1 MLGRAIL
8 ALDREGAGHSHF
20 RDLGVLTMK
29 PKLIKEEKEILDS
42 FENDEWVPVAGL
54 LYAAS

>member
-1 MLGRAIL
+1 
-8 ALDREGAGHSHF
+8 
-20 RDLGVLTMK
+20 MK